1 MNKLFEIQKQILETN
16 GALAELE
23 REIVKEPKSESLAAM
38 AKSLE
43 KRYIELEEAFSEE
56 AESLGVDICAYRLL
70 PEEEERPTLR
80 ALSSVLGDFQN
91 LVTTVYDAIKTAIP
105 KTRARISKEIE
116 TETEFRFGY
125 TYPGSVG
132 VVLTM
137 PSERLLFGESYLD
150 ESVRLI
156 SEMARLHDSPSVLE
170 FARKLG
176 PASVRAL
183 YRWAYDHDESGSGV
197 EIEWRRRKEIRTRLF
212 AQRPELSRLHN
223 TIGITSDEI
232 VSEQTVHADL
242 VGADILRQTFH
253 MKLDTG
259 EEIRGSM
266 SEEIEISEEKTLE
279 LPRRYRAKIVKTE
292 KILYSTEQEIV
303 SYYLKELEPLD

>member
-1 MNKLFEIQKQILETN
+1 MNKLIEIQKQILETN

-38 AKSLE
+38 AKSIE
-43 KRYIELEEAFSEE
+43 KRYIELEEAFLDE
-56 AESLGVDICAYRLL
+56 ADNVGVDVCTYRLL
-70 PEEEERPTLR
+70 SEEEERSTVKAVST
-80 ALSSVLGDFQN
+80 ALIDFQN
-91 LVTTVYDAIKTAIP
+91 LVTTVYDAVKTAIP

-116 TETEFRFGY
+116 VETEFRFGY

-137 PSERLLFGESYLD
+137 PNERLLFGESNLD

-170 FARKLG
+170 FAKRLG
-176 PASVRAL
+176 PASIRAL

-197 EIEWRRRKEIRTRLF
+197 EIEWRRKKVIRTRLF
-212 AQRPELSRLHN
+212 AQRPELKRLHN
-223 TIGITSDEI
+223 TIGMTSDES
-232 VSEQTVHADL
+232 VSEQTLHADL
-242 VGADILRQTFH
+242 VGADIMRQTFH

-266 SEEIEISEEKTLE
+266 SEAIGEEKTVE
-279 LPRRYRAKIVKTE
+279 LPKRYRVKIVKTE
-292 KILYSTEQEIV
+292 KIFYSTEQEIV
-303 SYYLKELEPLD
+303 SYYLKELEPLE